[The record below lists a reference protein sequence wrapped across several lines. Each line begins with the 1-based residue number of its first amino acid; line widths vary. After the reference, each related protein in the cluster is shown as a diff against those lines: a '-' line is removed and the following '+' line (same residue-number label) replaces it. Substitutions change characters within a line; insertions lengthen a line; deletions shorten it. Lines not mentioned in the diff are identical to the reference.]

1 MASKKK
7 IVMATCPYCGNDFEA
22 NPAPSEKN
30 HYIGQKLP
38 KVGDIKKCP
47 YCSWRSQV
55 EGIHRDRLILT
66 EYVNANRMHRNKAK
80 KNRESVE
87 AE

>member
-22 NPAPSEKN
+22 NPAPSGKN

-47 YCSWRSQV
+47 
-55 EGIHRDRLILT
+55 
-66 EYVNANRMHRNKAK
+66 
-80 KNRESVE
+80 
-87 AE
+87 